1 MAPRLNIFALGK
13 PAPRLVDQAPD
24 FDKAILRSSVNRLLW
39 LRWAVMIDN
48 PLYLKAFAFIIVY

>member
-1 MAPRLNIFALGK
+1 MAPRLNIFDLSK
-13 PAPRLVDQAPD
+13 PASSLVDQGAY
-24 FDKAILRSSVNRLLW
+24 FDKAFFEASVNRLLW